1 MRVARV
7 AFAAGSQA
15 AVAVDGHW
23 VRLSS
28 LPVPARDVADVLR
41 DPGPV
46 AQAASR
52 VDAERAAGT
61 GDAVAER
68 EASLLAPLAR
78 PGKLLAIG
86 LNYRD
91 HAREV
96 GADLPEA
103 PLLFGKFPSAVT
115 GPFSQV
121 PVSPT
126 LTRRCDYEVELAAVI
141 GRPARDV
148 TAEDAPLHVAAYAVA
163 NDLSARDLQFAEPQW
178 IRSKSLDG
186 FCPLGPWLTTAD
198 DVADPQALTI
208 RAWVNDELR
217 QDSSTAQMI
226 FGVAE
231 LVAFL
236 SQGITLET
244 GDVILTGTPP
254 GVAMGMPEPRWLQPG
269 DVVRCAVQGLGEIA
283 NRIVAPGE
291 A

>member
-1 MRVARV
+1 MRLARI
-7 AFAAGSQA
+7 AFPAGPDG

-28 LPVPARDVADVLR
+28 LTASGPELADVLR
-41 DPGPV
+41 DPEPV
-46 AQAASR
+46 ARAAAQ
-52 VDAERAAGT
+52 VDVERAAAT
-61 GDAVAER
+61 GDAVDDANV
-68 EASLLAPLAR
+68 SLLTPLVR

-103 PLLFGKFPSAVT
+103 PLLFGKFPSALT
-115 GPFSQV
+115 GPYSPV
-121 PVSPT
+121 PVSPA
-126 LTRRCDYEVELAAVI
+126 LTRHCDYEVELAVVI

-148 TAEDAPLHVAAYAVA
+148 DVADALDHVAAYAVA

-198 DVADPQALTI
+198 EVADPQALPL

-231 LVAFL
+231 LIAFL
-236 SQGITLET
+236 SQGITLDT

-254 GVAMGMPEPRWLQPG
+254 GVAMGMPEPAWLQPG
-269 DVVRCAVQGLGEIA
+269 DVVRCTVDGLGEIA
-283 NRIVAPGE
+283 NQIVAP